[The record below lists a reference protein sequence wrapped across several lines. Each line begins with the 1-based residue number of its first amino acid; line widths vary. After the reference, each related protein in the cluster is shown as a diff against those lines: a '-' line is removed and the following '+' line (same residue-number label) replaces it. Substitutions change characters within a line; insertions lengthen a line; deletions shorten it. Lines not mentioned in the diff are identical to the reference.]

1 MVRNPFADEQVAVA
15 VSADTDGFQ
24 NSISS
29 AADELST
36 LRSVAGGAGAA
47 LAALGVGGFAIAT
60 KSAAD
65 FEQAL
70 VGVEKVTTAETA
82 QALNSELRDMAE
94 AVPLAQSEL
103 AGIAEQAGR
112 LGLEGTQNI
121 RRFTRVTGEMVTATD
136 LTADQAADA
145 FARLTELTDISTGQV
160 RELGSAINTLSN
172 NMATSSSEIVD
183 SMLRSSAAL
192 SQLGVQAEDQLS
204 LSAALNEVS
213 ESAARAGTRL
223 KRVAQELQDPRK
235 VEDFANA
242 LGVSASEFERM
253 RQESPAELIKTL
265 AQTLGEGGDAAD
277 VLKENLSSVS
287 RQALGAL
294 AQNLESVETAQGR
307 VNSEF
312 EETSSLSEEFQTAT
326 DTFNSELE
334 LTRNALRNIAI
345 GTGERTLPALTDL
358 LETVHGGIQAFGKLN
373 EKTDGLAGSL
383 GLATAAIGGTGIA
396 LAALVSG
403 PVGLAAAGIAA
414 LAAVAVSDFGEIRST
429 AIRAGQDIGS
439 SWGRVLS
446 ELSSDTDSELAKTLS
461 SWNQFETALA
471 QGIDT
476 IAIGIATL
484 VDTFTTAARVI
495 ANTAGDTKQVVAEL
509 SQGNFKEAGKL
520 AIETTEEN
528 QEITQSFTD
537 RVEERGTAGRRRLGR
552 RQRGESGTPPDSS
565 SGDTGGTGGP
575 AAGTAAGDSFNDALD
590 SALDES
596 GVEESFS
603 ELGSSAQQTAEQ
615 LSTSEQIISDAQ
627 RNAKKLRELGF
638 EDRAQAQKERA
649 DTLRGLRKS
658 MQRSAVKDQLESGKS
673 PDEVFGGGGGGG
685 GGGGTEAVA
694 AGSSGGGGAAG
705 SSPPAWTSKLNGTL
719 GSLQSSIEKLT
730 ATTVVAD
737 AVADA
742 IDGAT
747 LSLTGT
753 LQLED
758 DVATVSGV
766 EAKIRQSSLQEGRR
780 TRDLGTRGQIR

>member
-15 VSADTDGFQ
+15 VSGDTDGFQ
-24 NSISS
+24 NSISA

-36 LRSVAGGAGAA
+36 LRSIAGGAGAA
-47 LAALGVGGFAIAT
+47 LAALGVGGFAVAT

-94 AVPLAQSEL
+94 TVPLAQSEL

-160 RELGSAINTLSN
+160 RELGSAVNSLSN

-265 AQTLGEGGDAAD
+265 ARTLGEGGDAAD

-334 LTRNALRNIAI
+334 LTKNALRNIAI

-358 LETVHGGIQAFGKLN
+358 LETVGGGIQAFGKLN

-396 LAALVSG
+396 LGAFVSG

-429 AIRAGQDIGS
+429 AIRTGQDIGS
-439 SWGRVLS
+439 SWGRVMR
-446 ELSSDTDSELAKTLS
+446 EFSSNTDSELARTLS

-509 SQGNFKEAGKL
+509 SQGNFKEAGRL

-528 QEITQSFTD
+528 QEITQSFTG
-537 RVEERGTAGRRRLGR
+537 RVQKRGTAGRRRRGR
-552 RQRGESGTPPDSS
+552 RQRGESGTRPDSG
-565 SGDTGGTGGP
+565 SGDTSGTGEA

-603 ELGSSAQQTAEQ
+603 DLGSSAQRTAEQ
-615 LSTSEQIISDAQ
+615 LSTSEQIISDAG
-627 RNAKKLRELGF
+627 RNAKKLRELGL

-658 MQRSAVKDQLESGKS
+658 MQRSAVKDLLESGKS
-673 PDEVFGGGGGGG
+673 PDEVFGGGSD
-685 GGGGTEAVA
+685 GGGGTDAVA
-694 AGSSGGGGAAG
+694 AGSGGGGGASG
-705 SSPPAWTSKLNGTL
+705 SSPPAWTSKLNRTL

-758 DVATVSGV
+758 DVATVNGV
-766 EAKIRQSSLQEGRR
+766 DAKIRQSSLQEGRR
-780 TRDLGTRGQIR
+780 ARDLGTRGQIR